1 MNVLKFL
8 SSKNFPKILH
18 ELTKGLFVWGLFL
31 LKKVVLKGQFHKL
44 NIVKGLYIKLVL
56 VVSINE

>member
-1 MNVLKFL
+1 VDVLKFI
-8 SSKNFPKILH
+8 SSLNFLKILH